1 MLNASFDQIRQYG
14 NTSVAV
20 TIRLLEIL
28 TILTAQTGL
37 PINAWQYIA
46 RQTMIL
52 RGSEKALPEE
62 NDREDVRQRYQLL
75 LRALNE
81 FNDEIGS
88 YEVPNGV
95 SLS

>member
-20 TIRLLEIL
+20 TIRLLEML
-28 TILTAQTGL
+28 TILTAQTGCADQRKA
-37 PINAWQYIA
+37 IH
-46 RQTMIL
+46 RQANMIL

-75 LRALNE
+75 LHALNE

-88 YEVPNGV
+88 YEVPDGV